1 MENIKDAELNEAM
14 KAIIYYKRARRGE
27 GAILKHSITFRLSDN
42 EKRLIKE
49 LTEEYSM
56 SQTEFLRLAIVH
68 TAALVYKKK

>member
-1 MENIKDAELNEAM
+1 MANIKDSELNKTI
-14 KAIIYYKRARRGE
+14 KAIIYHKRAKRGE

-49 LTEEYSM
+49 LTKEYGM

-68 TAALVYKKK
+68 TAALVYKRK